1 MYFLKCI
8 NCGFLNEVK
17 SEYLV
22 FCSRCN
28 KKLENNYTEWKK
40 ENPKKTLEDYQRLV
54 CVSNVEIQESSVKVK
69 ATNPN
74 AKWYGIGA
82 AFMFVIFLLI
92 GQFGG
97 EYITQIFNYEKTS
110 QEVLEQEWI
119 RQSYGEFGLSLE
131 TPVIMTERDLPIP
144 DHVRQMID
152 VMDVYKYASEEGFQ
166 VIITSI
172 QYNQSVGSMS
182 LQGAANGSVAEMQ
195 KQPGLSDFDYSEKQ
209 VFKGDIPGYE
219 QTGTYKIEGIKVEF
233 INTGFT
239 TGLIYWQVMVV
250 FQAIDEVGRIAA
262 KRVIESI
269 EINTDSSLQ

>member
-1 MYFLKCI
+1 MYFLKCT

-22 FCSRCN
+22 FCSSCY
-28 KKLENNYTEWKK
+28 KKLENSYTEWKK
-40 ENPKKTLEDYQRLV
+40 GNPKKTLEDYQQLV
-54 CVSNVEIQESSVKVK
+54 CVSDTEIQESTAKVK

-82 AFMFVIFLLI
+82 ALLFAIFLFV

-97 EYITQIFNYEKTS
+97 EYIKRILNYEKTS
-110 QEVLEQEWI
+110 QEVLEQEWT
-119 RQSYGEFGLSLE
+119 RQSYGQFGLSIE
-131 TPVIMTERDLPIP
+131 TPVIMTKTDLAIP
-144 DHVRQMID
+144 DHVKQMID
-152 VMDVYKYASEEGFQ
+152 IMDVYDYASEEGLK

-172 QYNQSVGSMS
+172 QYNQSIGSLS
-182 LQGAANGSVAEMQ
+182 LQGAANGSIAEMQ
-195 KQPGLSDFDYSEKQ
+195 KQPGVSDFDYSEKQ

-219 QTGTYKIEGIKVEF
+219 QNGTYKVEGIKVEF

-239 TGLIYWQVMVV
+239 TGLIYWQVMVAY
-250 FQAIDEVGRIAA
+250 QAIDEVGRIAA

-269 EINTDSSLQ
+269 EIN